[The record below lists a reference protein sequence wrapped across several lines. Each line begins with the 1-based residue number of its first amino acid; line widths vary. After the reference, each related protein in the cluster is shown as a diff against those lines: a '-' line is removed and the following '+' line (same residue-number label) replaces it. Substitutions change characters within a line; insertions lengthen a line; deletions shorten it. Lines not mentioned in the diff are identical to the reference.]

1 MIQNMTH
8 QKQYEI
14 IKMTMIAEQNIIAN
28 KLKNEIMAKI
38 DLLCKT
44 GISKQTRK
52 NKIKEISDFINNNSD
67 IWIDMKAEI

>member
-1 MIQNMTH
+1 
-8 QKQYEI
+8 
-14 IKMTMIAEQNIIAN
+14 
-28 KLKNEIMAKI
+28 MAKI